1 MSAGMTVTP
10 ALAEEAT
17 PEAAAP
23 AETVA
28 VDAPTF
34 YANSHD
40 VKAVVMNIGAA
51 QDSVNVT
58 WYGSTPTGGML
69 KYGVQGGEMT
79 TLQAAVA
86 PTSSEGWYKNTVTL
100 TGLQSNTTYE
110 YAVSADKDEAHYG
123 ETKTYTTQTFGKD
136 EPYTFLVFG
145 DPQIGCSGSIDD
157 DNGGWTNTLS
167 HALAKAP
174 NANFLFSMGDQIN
187 AYYKYDTS
195 NLSQVEEEYDGFLNA
210 PQLTQLPLATEL
222 GNHDCGYNT
231 ALYGQHFTL
240 PNISEKYGQ
249 VSGDAYGDNAVDSE
263 STGDGDY
270 YFTYNNTLY
279 MVLNT
284 SCLSIAE
291 HKAFL
296 EETIQANP
304 DVTWKVVSFHKSIY
318 SVASHVTESDIVTL
332 RNGLSPILS
341 QLGIDIV
348 LQGHD
353 HVYARSYIMG
363 GESGMTADVQKNAD
377 GSALTEV
384 TNPDGVQ
391 YITMNSASGSKF
403 YKITEEAFE
412 YTAVQNQEKVPNY
425 SVANVTKDAFTVTTY
440 RSTDDSVV
448 DTITIKKSKN
458 GWETVDGK
466 DYWYED
472 GVKQGTEGRGKEIY
486 DPESDAWYWLDS
498 DANGA
503 KAVSKDVYQESDGG
517 KWVRY
522 DANGHMIKGWNTNS
536 QGTYYFDLITGA
548 MAKGTVVIDGITCVF
563 DYNTG
568 ILQST
573 NVDVTKYR
581 EIKRTNYYADGSVM
595 NTLTTDYDAQGRLLK
610 EQRRDKSGNLQVQDD
625 FYYEYNGMLTKH
637 THREYGNDNYSYEYR
652 YEYDNSNR
660 FAKISVYRYN
670 GGWYL
675 YSYWTAKEWD
685 SLGSVSKFWEYNG
698 QNKVTCIVNLT
709 SSGSRNR
716 YTKMT
721 IVNSSNKTV
730 RTDTWS
736 YDSNG
741 HLAGWTNSGN
751 SNGYSNVLRLSSDN
765 NIGAGNPL
773 FDRHCGK
780 FVTDDKI
787 TSASIKFQN
796 DEVVEIRQNNQR
808 ISYTNQESMGMN
820 SSNNLTR
827 TFATYTDGGNFR
839 YRTLV
844 EYFKY
849 KN

>member
-10 ALAEEAT
+10 VLAEEAT

-157 DNGGWTNTLS
+157 DNGGWTNTLN

-652 YEYDNSNR
+652 YEYDKSNR

-685 SLGSVSKFWEYNG
+685 SLGSVSKFWEYNS

-709 SSGSRNR
+709 SSGSRNP

-721 IVNSSNKTV
+721 IVNSSNQTV

>member
-1 MSAGMTVTP
+1 MKGTLKLRTASLAAAAVMAAGLFAALP
-10 ALAEEAT
+10 AAAETST
-17 PEAAAP
+17 PETAQEDSGVP
-23 AETVA
+23 YDVA
-28 VDAPTF
+28 NGLE
-34 YANSHD
+34 NSFRYKD
-40 VKAVVMNIGAA
+40 GVPIYD
-51 QDSVNVT
+51 DSVPAIEWEDIVQQDAATYSSNGIATCSVTYNGFDVSYHQGTVDWDAVKNSGIDFVMIRCGIGSEYDGVGENKQDDAQWYRNVSECERL
-58 WYGSTPTGGML
+58 GIP
-69 KYGVQGGEMT
+69 YGVYLYSYAENTDMAASEARH
-79 TLQAAVA
+79 TLSLLSGHN
-86 PTSSEGWYKNTVTL
+86 PTLPVFLDIEHTRDGNPIASNSTYGDIAQTWCNMVSNAGYRVGIYSYYYFFQNYLTDSRFSNSGWYKWMADYRSGVSYDGSSCNMWQYSNKGTVPGVNANVDL
-100 TGLQSNTTYE
+100 NYWFGE
-110 YAVSADKDEAHYG
+110 YPG
-123 ETKTYTTQTFGKD
+123 N
-136 EPYTFLVFG
+136 
-145 DPQIGCSGSIDD
+145 
-157 DNGGWTNTLS
+157 NGGNNNNYTGWR
-167 HALAKAP
+167 
-174 NANFLFSMGDQIN
+174 
-187 AYYKYDTS
+187 
-195 NLSQVEEEYDGFLNA
+195 
-210 PQLTQLPLATEL
+210 
-222 GNHDCGYNT
+222 
-231 ALYGQHFTL
+231 
-240 PNISEKYGQ
+240 SE
-249 VSGDAYGDNAVDSE
+249 
-263 STGDGDY
+263 
-270 YFTYNNTLY
+270 
-279 MVLNT
+279 
-284 SCLSIAE
+284 
-291 HKAFL
+291 
-296 EETIQANP
+296 
-304 DVTWKVVSFHKSIY
+304 
-318 SVASHVTESDIVTL
+318 
-332 RNGLSPILS
+332 NG
-341 QLGIDIV
+341 
-348 LQGHD
+348 
-353 HVYARSYIMG
+353 R
-363 GESGMTADVQKNAD
+363 
-377 GSALTEV
+377 
-384 TNPDGVQ
+384 
-391 YITMNSASGSKF
+391 
-403 YKITEEAFE
+403 
-412 YTAVQNQEKVPNY
+412 
-425 SVANVTKDAFTVTTY
+425 
-440 RSTDDSVV
+440 
-448 DTITIKKSKN
+448 
-458 GWETVDGK
+458 
-466 DYWYED
+466 DYWYEN
-472 GVKQGTEGRGKEIY
+472 GVKQGTTGRGKEIYDSGSNAWYWLDANQGGAKAVNKDVYQESNGGKWVRYDANGHMVKGWDTNEKGTYYFDLVTGAMVKGMCTIDGIPCAFDTTTGIGLNKQWVNINGDKFWYEGGKRQGTTGRGKEIY
-486 DPESDAWYWLDS
+486 DPASDAWYWLDS
-498 DANGA
+498 VNNGA
-503 KAVSKDVYQESDGG
+503 MAVSKDVYQDSNGG

-652 YEYDNSNR
+652 YEYDKSNR

>member
-10 ALAEEAT
+10 VLAEEAT

-157 DNGGWTNTLS
+157 DNGGWTNTLN

-466 DYWYED
+466 DYWYEN
-472 GVKQGTEGRGKEIY
+472 GVKQGTTGRGKEIY
-486 DPESDAWYWLDS
+486 DPDSDAWYWLDAVDAGAKAVNKDVYQESDGGKWVRYDENGHMIKGENCQNGNWYYFEPVTGAMIHGPWTLPDGRKVYYDLTTGIMQYGNVSINGSLYYFDPVYGTMKSGALTNFWVTDGNGKSFWYESWVRQGWQPGSSNYRGKEIYDPASGAWYWLDS

-522 DANGHMIKGWNTNS
+522 DANGQMIKGWNTNEN
-536 QGTYYFDLITGA
+536 GTYYFDLITGA
-548 MAKGTVVIDGITCVF
+548 MAHGTVEINGKTCHF
-563 DYNTG
+563 DEATG
-568 ILQST
+568 IL
-573 NVDVTKYR
+573 K
-581 EIKRTNYYADGSVM
+581 
-595 NTLTTDYDAQGRLLK
+595 
-610 EQRRDKSGNLQVQDD
+610 
-625 FYYEYNGMLTKH
+625 
-637 THREYGNDNYSYEYR
+637 
-652 YEYDNSNR
+652 
-660 FAKISVYRYN
+660 
-670 GGWYL
+670 
-675 YSYWTAKEWD
+675 
-685 SLGSVSKFWEYNG
+685 
-698 QNKVTCIVNLT
+698 
-709 SSGSRNR
+709 
-716 YTKMT
+716 
-721 IVNSSNKTV
+721 
-730 RTDTWS
+730 
-736 YDSNG
+736 
-741 HLAGWTNSGN
+741 
-751 SNGYSNVLRLSSDN
+751 
-765 NIGAGNPL
+765 
-773 FDRHCGK
+773 
-780 FVTDDKI
+780 
-787 TSASIKFQN
+787 
-796 DEVVEIRQNNQR
+796 
-808 ISYTNQESMGMN
+808 
-820 SSNNLTR
+820 
-827 TFATYTDGGNFR
+827 
-839 YRTLV
+839 
-844 EYFKY
+844 
-849 KN
+849 

>member
-1 MSAGMTVTP
+1 MSDKIRKYVLPNLPYLFVFWFFSKIGTAYRIAPGTDFGTKLMGMLDTFPKAFETYWPGLGGIDLLVGLAGAAGVYLLIQSKIRQAKKFRRDAEYGTARFGTKEDIKPFVDPKFQNNVILTGTEFLTMNTRPKIPANARNLNACVIGSSGSGKTRFWLTPQLLQAHSSYVVVDPKGGTLDQCGRFLQREKYRVRVFNSIDFSKSMHYNPLAYIKTESDVLKFVT
-10 ALAEEAT
+10 ALIANTKGDGKEGDEFWT
-17 PEAAAP
+17 K
-23 AETVA
+23 AETLLYCALVAYIVFEGPEEERNMNTLVEMINSMEVREDDETFKNA
-28 VDAPTF
+28 VDYMF
-34 YANSHD
+34 D
-40 VKAVVMNIGAA
+40 
-51 QDSVNVT
+51 
-58 WYGSTPTGGML
+58 
-69 KYGVQGGEMT
+69 
-79 TLQAAVA
+79 
-86 PTSSEGWYKNTVTL
+86 
-100 TGLQSNTTYE
+100 GLERRS
-110 YAVSADKDEAHYG
+110 
-123 ETKTYTTQTFGKD
+123 
-136 EPYTFLVFG
+136 P
-145 DPQIGCSGSIDD
+145 
-157 DNGGWTNTLS
+157 
-167 HALAKAP
+167 
-174 NANFLFSMGDQIN
+174 
-187 AYYKYDTS
+187 
-195 NLSQVEEEYDGFLNA
+195 
-210 PQLTQLPLATEL
+210 
-222 GNHDCGYNT
+222 
-231 ALYGQHFTL
+231 QHFAVRQYK
-240 PNISEKYGQ
+240 KYKLA
-249 VSGDAYGDNAVDSE
+249 SGDAYGDNAVDSE

-522 DANGHMIKGWNTNS
+522 DENGKMIKGWNTNEK
-536 QGTYYFDLITGA
+536 GTYYFDPITGA
-548 MAKGTVVIDGITCVF
+548 MAKGDVEIDGVPCSFDETTGIGLNLAWKQENGKDYWYENGQRQGLEGRGKEIYDPESDGWYWLDSDANGAKAVSKDVYQESDGGKWVRYDANGQMIKGWNTNENGTYYFDPITGAMAHGTVEINGKTCHF
-563 DYNTG
+563 DEATG
-568 ILQST
+568 IL
-573 NVDVTKYR
+573 K
-581 EIKRTNYYADGSVM
+581 
-595 NTLTTDYDAQGRLLK
+595 
-610 EQRRDKSGNLQVQDD
+610 
-625 FYYEYNGMLTKH
+625 
-637 THREYGNDNYSYEYR
+637 
-652 YEYDNSNR
+652 
-660 FAKISVYRYN
+660 
-670 GGWYL
+670 
-675 YSYWTAKEWD
+675 
-685 SLGSVSKFWEYNG
+685 
-698 QNKVTCIVNLT
+698 
-709 SSGSRNR
+709 
-716 YTKMT
+716 
-721 IVNSSNKTV
+721 
-730 RTDTWS
+730 
-736 YDSNG
+736 
-741 HLAGWTNSGN
+741 
-751 SNGYSNVLRLSSDN
+751 
-765 NIGAGNPL
+765 
-773 FDRHCGK
+773 
-780 FVTDDKI
+780 
-787 TSASIKFQN
+787 
-796 DEVVEIRQNNQR
+796 
-808 ISYTNQESMGMN
+808 
-820 SSNNLTR
+820 
-827 TFATYTDGGNFR
+827 
-839 YRTLV
+839 
-844 EYFKY
+844 
-849 KN
+849 

>member
-10 ALAEEAT
+10 VLAEEAT
-17 PEAAAP
+17 PEAVAP

-157 DNGGWTNTLS
+157 DNGGWTNTLN

-652 YEYDNSNR
+652 YEYDKSNR

-721 IVNSSNKTV
+721 IVNSSNQTV

>member
-1 MSAGMTVTP
+1 MSVGMTVTP

-28 VDAPTF
+28 VNAPTF

-157 DNGGWTNTLS
+157 DNGGWTNTLN

>member
-1 MSAGMTVTP
+1 MVRQHPHRRHAEIRRTGRRDDHTAGCRGPHQQRRLVQEYRYP
-10 ALAEEAT
+10 DR
-17 PEAAAP
+17 P
-23 AETVA
+23 AEQ
-28 VDAPTF
+28 P
-34 YANSHD
+34 
-40 VKAVVMNIGAA
+40 
-51 QDSVNVT
+51 
-58 WYGSTPTGGML
+58 
-69 KYGVQGGEMT
+69 
-79 TLQAAVA
+79 
-86 PTSSEGWYKNTVTL
+86 
-100 TGLQSNTTYE
+100 TYE

-157 DNGGWTNTLS
+157 DNGGWTNTLN

-391 YITMNSASGSKF
+391 YITITLLPAASS
-403 YKITEEAFE
+403 I
-412 YTAVQNQEKVPNY
+412 
-425 SVANVTKDAFTVTTY
+425 
-440 RSTDDSVV
+440 RSPR
-448 DTITIKKSKN
+448 K
-458 GWETVDGK
+458 
-466 DYWYED
+466 
-472 GVKQGTEGRGKEIY
+472 
-486 DPESDAWYWLDS
+486 PL
-498 DANGA
+498 
-503 KAVSKDVYQESDGG
+503 
-517 KWVRY
+517 
-522 DANGHMIKGWNTNS
+522 
-536 QGTYYFDLITGA
+536 
-548 MAKGTVVIDGITCVF
+548 
-563 DYNTG
+563 
-568 ILQST
+568 
-573 NVDVTKYR
+573 
-581 EIKRTNYYADGSVM
+581 
-595 NTLTTDYDAQGRLLK
+595 NTLLCRTRRRFPTTLLP
-610 EQRRDKSGNLQVQDD
+610 
-625 FYYEYNGMLTKH
+625 MLP
-637 THREYGNDNYSYEYR
+637 R
-652 YEYDNSNR
+652 
-660 FAKISVYRYN
+660 
-670 GGWYL
+670 
-675 YSYWTAKEWD
+675 
-685 SLGSVSKFWEYNG
+685 
-698 QNKVTCIVNLT
+698 
-709 SSGSRNR
+709 
-716 YTKMT
+716 M
-721 IVNSSNKTV
+721 
-730 RTDTWS
+730 
-736 YDSNG
+736 
-741 HLAGWTNSGN
+741 
-751 SNGYSNVLRLSSDN
+751 
-765 NIGAGNPL
+765 PL
-773 FDRHCGK
+773 P
-780 FVTDDKI
+780 
-787 TSASIKFQN
+787 
-796 DEVVEIRQNNQR
+796 
-808 ISYTNQESMGMN
+808 
-820 SSNNLTR
+820 
-827 TFATYTDGGNFR
+827 
-839 YRTLV
+839 
-844 EYFKY
+844 
-849 KN
+849 